1 MASVTL
7 VGNLKLY
14 TGGITDLEVEGVE
27 NIRQLFA
34 KLAQQFPDLKEHL
47 NESCAVAIDGEI
59 FQETIIAKI
68 KPNSSVQL
76 LPAIPGG

>member
-14 TGGITDLEVEGVE
+14 TGGVTDLEVEAE
-27 NIRQLFA
+27 NVRQLFA
-34 KLAQQFPDLKEHL
+34 KLGEQFPELKPHL
-47 NESCAVAIDGEI
+47 NDTCAVAIDGEI
-59 FQETIIAKI
+59 FQETLIAKI
-68 KPNSSVQL
+68 KPDSSVQL

>member
-14 TGGITDLEVEGVE
+14 TGGVTDLEVEAS

-34 KLAQQFPDLKEHL
+34 KLAEQFPELEPHL

-68 KPNSSVQL
+68 KPESSVQL

>member
-14 TGGITDLEVEGVE
+14 TGGVTDLEVEAS

-34 KLAQQFPDLKEHL
+34 KLAKQFPELEPHL

-68 KPNSSVQL
+68 KPESSVQL